1 MPKAPQSEQEFLRVR
16 TLARQILVEHG
27 AAFAAGT
34 AAVQTTEAADGVIG
48 DLVRRYQPTL
58 GRKTDRILEMITD
71 ADVARQMS
79 DGHGA
84 IMAAYGNAGYFL
96 GVCTGLELASIV
108 LGQALAV
115 PARSR
120 GKGGAK

>member
-16 TLARQILVEHG
+16 AIARQLLVEHG

-34 AAVQTTEAADGVIG
+34 AAVHTTEEADDVIG
-48 DLVRRYQPTL
+48 DLVKRYQPTL
-58 GRKTDRILEMITD
+58 ERETDRIVEMITD
-71 ADVARQMS
+71 ADVSRQMS
-79 DGHGA
+79 DSLGA
-84 IMAAYGNAGYFL
+84 LMAAYSDAGYVL
-96 GVCTGLELASIV
+96 GVCTGLELASMV

-120 GKGGAK
+120 GKGGAR